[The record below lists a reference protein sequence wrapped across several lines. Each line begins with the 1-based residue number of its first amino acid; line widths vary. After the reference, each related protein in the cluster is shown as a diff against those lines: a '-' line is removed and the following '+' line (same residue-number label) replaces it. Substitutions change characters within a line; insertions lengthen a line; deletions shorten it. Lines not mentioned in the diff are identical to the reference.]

1 MARPLRIEFA
11 GALYHITS
19 RGDRREA
26 IFEDDDNRDRFL
38 GVPPE
43 VVERYN
49 WGLSVD
55 RDAYLLA
62 LTRYVVLN
70 AVRAGMGDAPE
81 QWSWS
86 SQRAIIGEAPPP
98 SWLAVDGLLS
108 HFGPSRDEARRRYRR
123 FVQEGVGATVES
135 VLPSQRA

>member
-49 WGLSVD
+49 WVCHADCPGL
-55 RDAYLLA
+55 R
-62 LTRYVVLN
+62 
-70 AVRAGMGDAPE
+70 
-81 QWSWS
+81 
-86 SQRAIIGEAPPP
+86 
-98 SWLAVDGLLS
+98 
-108 HFGPSRDEARRRYRR
+108 
-123 FVQEGVGATVES
+123 
-135 VLPSQRA
+135 